1 MAKLGIPPALPMTKQ
16 DGQKA
21 VTYEDAFLLR
31 GVSMGWRNPRLYDAN
46 AWRLFVKSQM
56 IAVDCKEAL
65 KSQVLNLDWKISVRD
80 SNMQDEHAAAVKY
93 YTKLITNSSATYSD
107 YDYPATTEFL
117 LDDYLD
123 LPFGGAAEIGRRNDE
138 PNGRVQWVD
147 PLDGATLYPTLNK
160 DYPVAQQVGIFH
172 AEFPYWDISRIYN
185 SPRPEIERRGW
196 GIAPPE
202 KIFYAM
208 EMLSKGDQ
216 YYANLLLDIPTAGIL
231 DLGDMEEGSAKNW
244 VAAYKSFLA
253 NGGTSSF
260 QIPVLYEHTTETKFI
275 PFGKVPNDIMY
286 DRITLKYAA
295 IVCAAYGVSL
305 SDIGIQGTS
314 SGGETLA
321 GSIREER
328 KTRKT
333 GVGKAKQKLT
343 YFWNRVL
350 PDFLRFDFIDF
361 DDELNVSN
369 SRARLANATAA
380 GTLIDKLIF
389 SPAEIRRQ
397 LIADGMITVSV
408 PEKYPEDE
416 KPEPPKPT
424 VVAQPVVG
432 GKKTPER
439 PGALG
444 KVPQP
449 VSEGGHGEATIRS
462 AAVEGALEIAVMDIG
477 KKTLAKYIELAE
489 YIGEDFGRD
498 ILNNMDD
505 FIVGEM
511 PMPEY
516 EIALSGV
523 KSPETV
529 KSIINTAIAI
539 QFSQE
544 FTNSGI
550 DVLASGMYDYIV
562 ERVYKNTL
570 ANLDTLV
577 SNSKE
582 L

>member
-1 MAKLGIPPALPMTKQ
+1 MAKLGIPPALPVTKFP
-16 DGQKA
+16 GQKSVDFA
-21 VTYEDAFLLR
+21 DAYLTR
-31 GVSMGWRNPRLYDAN
+31 GISIGWRNPSLYDAKS
-46 AWRLFVKSQM
+46 WRLFVKSQM
-56 IAVDCKEAL
+56 VAVDCKEAL

-80 SNMQDEHAAAVKY
+80 SNLQDEYSATVKY
-93 YTKLITNSSATYSD
+93 YTKLVTNSSMTYSD
-107 YDYPATTEFL
+107 YDYPAITEFL

-147 PLDGATLYPTLNK
+147 PLDGATLYPTLNR
-160 DYPVAQQVGIFH
+160 DFPVAQHIGMFH
-172 AEFPYWDISRIYN
+172 AEFPYWDISRLYN

-208 EMLSKGDQ
+208 ELLSKGDQ
-216 YYANLLLDIPTAGIL
+216 YYANLLLDVPTAGVL
-231 DLGDMEEGSAKNW
+231 DLGDMEASSAKAW
-244 VAAYKSFLA
+244 VAEYKGFLA

-260 QIPVLYEHTTETKFI
+260 QIPVLYEHTTKTEFI

-416 KPEPPKPT
+416 KPEPP
-424 VVAQPVVG
+424 VVAQPAN

-439 PGALG
+439 PGTLG
-444 KVPQP
+444 RTPQP
-449 VSEGGHGEATIRS
+449 VSEGGHGEATIRN
-462 AAVEGALEIAVMDIG
+462 AEIDKTLEIAVHNIG
-477 KKTLAKYIELAE
+477 LDLVEKYQDVAE
-489 YIGEDFGRD
+489 DYGEDNVTD
-498 ILNNMDD
+498 ITNIMDD
-505 FIVGEM
+505 FIANEM
-511 PMPEY
+511 TMPNLDIE
-516 EIALSGV
+516 LHGV

-529 KSIINTAIAI
+529 KSIINTAISL
-539 QFSQE
+539 QFVQE
-544 FTNSGI
+544 FVNSGI
-550 DVLASGMYDYIV
+550 DELGLGMYDYIV

-570 ANLDTLV
+570 KNLDSLV
-577 SNSKE
+577 LKSKE